1 MSVLLSLSGLVDV
14 LSVCVLF
21 LGLMC
26 AGASRLLFISCQV
39 TTEAPCLCPSRQVAF
54 GFFVC
59 SCCFL
64 LGGVYCFEFG
74 VKDKAMCLA
83 TFTNIHNSKLINWVN
98 LFKKSAKFNM
108 LSLITLVA
116 CTCLYSICLKYKI

>member
-26 AGASRLLFISCQV
+26 AGASGLLFISCQV

-54 GFFVC
+54 GFFC
-59 SCCFL
+59 LFMLPSTW
-64 LGGVYCFEFG
+64 GGVPFRVWCEGQGHVPGNVYKYSQF
-74 VKDKAMCLA
+74 KADKLGA
-83 TFTNIHNSKLINWVN
+83 
-98 LFKKSAKFNM
+98 
-108 LSLITLVA
+108 
-116 CTCLYSICLKYKI
+116 SI